1 MTESDSATDR
11 QSTSTTATG
20 SGKPLSRSAGNG
32 REQRRPVAGQHR
44 GRGGRE
50 HLPGRGRVAQP
61 RGFDDRGAEHVA
73 VLGRD
78 LPGGHADPHGEAV
91 AVAVLRPTDRVLDRD
106 AGGQRIGRRLEPRHR
121 AVAERL
127 HDEPPVADDGTDHEG
142 VEPAAPAL
150 ELGIAEVD
158 PQLRR
163 SDEIAEQHRRELDRH
178 ASQRSQI

>member
-1 MTESDSATDR
+1 M
-11 QSTSTTATG
+11 
-20 SGKPLSRSAGNG
+20 
-32 REQRRPVAGQHR
+32 
-44 GRGGRE
+44 
-50 HLPGRGRVAQP
+50 
-61 RGFDDRGAEHVA
+61 
-73 VLGRD
+73 
-78 LPGGHADPHGEAV
+78 
-91 AVAVLRPTDRVLDRD
+91 LRPTDRVLDRD

-127 HDEPPVADDGTDHEG
+127 HDETPVTDDGTDHEG

-158 PQLRR
+158 AQLRR